1 VEFNELI
8 NTAATEKHNKD
19 PFTVSEISLIIKQ
32 LIENSF
38 QSIEI
43 KGEISGVK
51 RASSG
56 HIYFSLKDSN
66 AVINAICWHGTSL
79 KLPIQIEDGLE
90 VICSGELTSYPMR
103 SNYQIIIKNIKLA
116 GQGVL
121 LELLEKRKKQLAA
134 EGLFSVER
142 KKTIPKIPLRIG
154 IITSAQGAVLQD
166 IIHRIKERFPVNILL
181 WDVIVQ
187 GNQAAPLIA
196 EAITKFN
203 NLPSSI
209 SAPDVIIVARG
220 GGSIEDLWAFN
231 EEIVARATASSNIPI
246 ISAIGHETDTTI
258 IDLVADLRAPT
269 PTAAAELATPV
280 ITDLTS
286 NINKAKSNL
295 QKLLL
300 NYYRLKKI
308 YLENV
313 LKKLSQENLMFKKLE
328 FQLQNNKEK
337 INKTL
342 LQLLKFNKFR
352 YSSLKLNPEIL
363 QKTYN
368 SGNTKLKEYN
378 KNYYKLWHNFYN
390 DKKHSL
396 HNCSKILNSYSYKNV
411 LRRGYAIIRS
421 VNGKLIKSS
430 KDPKFCNQ
438 IECEFHDG
446 KISGLL
452 TNHATKKRKKQL
464 QKEKQNHSLF

>member
-1 VEFNELI
+1 MEFNELI
-8 NTAATEKHNKD
+8 NTVETERHNRD
-19 PFTVSEISLIIKQ
+19 PFTVTEISLIIKQ
-32 LIENSF
+32 IIENSF
-38 QSIEI
+38 QSVEI

-79 KLPIQIEDGLE
+79 KLPIQIKDGLE
-90 VICSGELTSYPMR
+90 VICLGEVTSYPIR

-116 GQGVL
+116 GQGIL
-121 LELLEKRKKQLAA
+121 LELLEKRKKLLAA
-134 EGLFSVER
+134 EGLFSDER
-142 KKTIPKIPLRIG
+142 KKHIPKIPQRIG

-196 EAITKFN
+196 EAINKFN
-203 NLPSSI
+203 NLPKHI
-209 SAPDVIIVARG
+209 TAPDVIIVARG

-269 PTAAAELATPV
+269 PTAAAELVTPV
-280 ITDLTS
+280 IPHLAN

-300 NYYRLKKI
+300 NHYRLKKL
-308 YLENV
+308 YLENA
-313 LKKLSQENLMFKKLE
+313 LKRLSQENLMFKKLD
-328 FQLQNNKEK
+328 FQIQNSRER
-337 INKTL
+337 INKT
-342 LQLLKFNKFR
+342 F
-352 YSSLKLNPEIL
+352 I
-363 QKTYN
+363 T
-368 SGNTKLKEYN
+368 TI
-378 KNYYKLWHNFYN
+378 
-390 DKKHSL
+390 
-396 HNCSKILNSYSYKNV
+396 KI
-411 LRRGYAIIRS
+411 
-421 VNGKLIKSS
+421 
-430 KDPKFCNQ
+430 
-438 IECEFHDG
+438 
-446 KISGLL
+446 
-452 TNHATKKRKKQL
+452 
-464 QKEKQNHSLF
+464 